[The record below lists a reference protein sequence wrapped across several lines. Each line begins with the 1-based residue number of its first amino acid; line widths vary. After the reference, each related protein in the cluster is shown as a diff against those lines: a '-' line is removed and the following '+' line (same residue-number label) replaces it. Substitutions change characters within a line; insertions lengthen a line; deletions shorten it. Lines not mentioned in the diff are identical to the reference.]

1 MRRHRLFNHQ
11 LQPLR
16 ACAPTIA
23 YEYVRRRVAH
33 NLTLLPVAR
42 ASDTPASRAKP
53 LRMPGRTAARVF
65 AAAHLVDGRDPE
77 AAAAAARQRRPLD
90 TFFPFD
96 PYLLRRSA
104 AQLELKRTY
113 IKCVGRS
120 VL

>member
-1 MRRHRLFNHQ
+1 
-11 LQPLR
+11 
-16 ACAPTIA
+16 
-23 YEYVRRRVAH
+23 
-33 NLTLLPVAR
+33 
-42 ASDTPASRAKP
+42 
-53 LRMPGRTAARVF
+53 MPGRTAARVF

-77 AAAAAARQRRPLD
+77 AATAAARQRRPLD

-120 VL
+120 VR